1 MDQIEMI
8 RKSSSEKAITERV
21 KLLPRK
27 RKTKKNSNCNQ
38 NLNSIQTINQT
49 SSIISSIKS
58 LK

>member
-1 MDQIEMI
+1 MI